1 MVASQIWAADLFK
14 DGSKC
19 HVILWVFTKH
29 YCDINVWISNLHMSF
44 DTFCFVFFSL
54 FFQLKYWKNAWI
66 YISKLCCNLQI
77 IFKTCIVLVL
87 KSIIDQ
93 RRVHIEANVFFFL
106 GKNGS
111 LYFQSI
117 GPKKISTIISNK
129 ILANLSR

>member
-93 RRVHIEANVFFFL
+93 RRVHIEANVFFFSWVKMVVYIFNQL
-106 GKNGS
+106 DQKK
-111 LYFQSI
+111 FQ
-117 GPKKISTIISNK
+117 P
-129 ILANLSR
+129 LSQIKY